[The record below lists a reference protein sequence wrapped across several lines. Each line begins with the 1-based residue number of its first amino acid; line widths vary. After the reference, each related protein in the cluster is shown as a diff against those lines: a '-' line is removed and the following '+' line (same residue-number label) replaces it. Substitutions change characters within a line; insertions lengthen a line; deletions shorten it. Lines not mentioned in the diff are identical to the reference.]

1 MRRTRNA
8 AVVPEGGEVVPR
20 GRTRWWLF
28 AALVTLPVLVLL
40 PLLLVLV
47 GVVLAD
53 EDDPGGGRNSDHV
66 PCSEALAFGGA
77 ALPDGA
83 RPVGKCTLQGFQ
95 DTHYGASFRMPRTG
109 VQAWLAHTYPDAP
122 APETEFCAGDDVDLC
137 LDLGYTRGLP
147 DGVRAHAVE
156 VRVVYEDDARTAL
169 VRFAAFTT

>member
-1 MRRTRNA
+1 M
-8 AVVPEGGEVVPR
+8 
-20 GRTRWWLF
+20 
-28 AALVTLPVLVLL
+28 TLPVLVLL
-40 PLLLVLV
+40 PLLLVVV
-47 GVVLAD
+47 GVLLSE
-53 EDDPGGGRNSDHV
+53 EDGRGDGRASDHV

-109 VQAWLAHTYPDAP
+109 RTGVQAWLAHTYPDAP
-122 APETEFCAGDDVDLC
+122 APETESCAGDDVDLC
-137 LDLGYTRGLP
+137 LDLGYARGLP